1 MRRCNGGNRAGSGDE
16 RLVRRLA
23 AQLPKA
29 ELHAHI
35 NGCIRDATLTE
46 LCRASDD
53 PVARRFVVPPAEERS
68 LMQCFEMF
76 DIIHAAVSDLDAV
89 ARVASE
95 AVADFAA
102 DGVCYCELRTTPR
115 ADCRRGRRRRADV
128 ADSGDDQSGE
138 GGSDSGGAESQLA
151 SRREYVA
158 AVVQS
163 VRDAEAAQRGEV
175 VVRLLLSI
183 DRAGTLE
190 AARETVHLAAQEFGE
205 SGSGLVVGLDFSG
218 NPHSGRFA
226 DFRSVFE
233 EARERYGLPLTA
245 HVGELPDHADTAA
258 TIEFGPERYGHAV
271 AGMSPALLAALV
283 GGDQKRSQGN
293 AGRGGGGGGGGAV
306 EICPTSNL
314 RTLELPAGDYGAH
327 PTLGYWLRGE
337 GASSAAAAVAAA
349 TAHAP
354 PRPHPGVCIC
364 TDDTALFGI
373 TLSDELGSVGWA
385 YGLPP
390 PQLAQLALGALEH
403 AFAPESVLAPLR
415 RRAHNRAEQLLRRQG
430 LALLAGGGG
439 GGDDGGGGGG
449 GGSHGSSR
457 GSHGCHPASAASAAA
472 AAVAS
477 TCVWPPP
484 LLLGPASSRGRRLE
498 QGGGHHRL

>member
-1 MRRCNGGNRAGSGDE
+1 MRRRTGGNRAGGGDE

-46 LCRASDD
+46 LCRASAD

-128 ADSGDDQSGE
+128 ADSGDDERGE

-163 VRDAEAAQRGEV
+163 VRDAEAAQRGAV

-293 AGRGGGGGGGGAV
+293 AGAGGGGGAV

-314 RTLELPAGDYGAH
+314 RTLELAAGDYGAH

-337 GASSAAAAVAAA
+337 GASSAAAAAAA
-349 TAHAP
+349 AHDP

-373 TLSDELGSVGWA
+373 TLSDELGSVAWA

-415 RRAHNRAEQLLRRQG
+415 RRAHHRAAQLLRRQG

-439 GGDDGGGGGG
+439 GG
-449 GGSHGSSR
+449 GGSHGSSP
-457 GSHGCHPASAASAAA
+457 GSHGCHPASAATAVAAA
-472 AAVAS
+472 AAAS
-477 TCVWPPP
+477 TYMWPPP
-484 LLLGPASSRGRRLE
+484 LLLGPASPRGRRLE